1 MAAQEVERTY
11 ARARELCIRVG
22 DTPQLFSVLS
32 GLWWCYEVRADLRS
46 AHELAEQLLEI
57 AERRNDTALL
67 VQAHR
72 AMGQSLFWLGE
83 FASAQ
88 AQFER
93 AIALYDPQHHRS
105 LLVTYGQE
113 PGVLSRG
120 FAAHVLWYLGY
131 PDRALKAMHEAL
143 ALARDVGHPFSLTLA
158 LDHTAWL
165 HQYRGESTQTRERA
179 EADIKHS
186 GEQGFPFFLAQGA
199 ILRGW
204 ALTEQGQ
211 EAEGIAQM
219 SQGVAA
225 HRATGAQLI
234 QPYWIAL
241 LAWAYGKAGQVDQ
254 GMRLLSEALA
264 TMHEQHIWG
273 AELHRLKGELLL
285 LHARG
290 APTNAAVVAGQP
302 TIQAEICLCQALDIA
317 RDQHAKSLELRAATS
332 LARLWR
338 DQGRRTEA
346 RHLLAPVYGWFTEGF
361 DTPVLQDAKALLD
374 ELT

>member
-1 MAAQEVERTY
+1 M
-11 ARARELCIRVG
+11 
-22 DTPQLFSVLS
+22 
-32 GLWWCYEVRADLRS
+32 RS

-57 AERRNDTALL
+57 AGRRNDTALL

-338 DQGRRTEA
+338 DQGKRTEA
-346 RHLLAPVYGWFTEGF
+346 HDLLAPSYGWFTEGF